1 LNLLFREYATA
12 VGGRY
17 RGTPGPIPS
26 PTNAEVTLRALPT
39 SALDSILSLRLL
51 VAWAGE
57 ASRLGWWKTQLLDP
71 DAGLDLLG
79 RLAPRTGALAAW
91 ELTHAAAIA
100 VDSTRREAMAGG
112 ERAITLFHL
121 GVEVDEAVTDRLR
134 SLKMSGTGL
143 SPLLPATGERFDAS
157 TLTTRL
163 SSLADV
169 DVEATPSGRRVK
181 GEVPSSPELR
191 AKKLAAAL
199 VPFGPE
205 YSMPFFGG
213 RP

>member
-1 LNLLFREYATA
+1 
-12 VGGRY
+12 V
-17 RGTPGPIPS
+17 
-26 PTNAEVTLRALPT
+26 PT
-39 SALDSILSLRLL
+39 SALDTILSLRLL

-57 ASRLGWWKTQLLDP
+57 ASRLGWWKTNLLDP

-79 RLAPRTGALAAW
+79 RLAPRTGVLAAW

-100 VDSTRREAMAGG
+100 VDASRRETMAAGD
-112 ERAITLFHL
+112 RALTLFHL
-121 GVEVDEAVTDRLR
+121 GVEVDEAVSDRLR
-134 SLKMSGTGL
+134 SLKMSGAGL
-143 SPLLPATGERFDAS
+143 SPLLPAVGERFDADV
-157 TLTTRL
+157 LATRL
-163 SSLADV
+163 SSLADI
-169 DVEATPSGRRVK
+169 DVEPTPSGRRLK
-181 GEVPSSPELR
+181 GELPSSPELR